1 MGGVL
6 IVVAASIGFLT
17 TSART
22 LPALTIFGTMLACG
36 AIGFLDDLTKLRHRR
51 SLGLSGRLKMVFLI
65 GIAAAVGVAAHHQHL
80 RHHVFVPIVEPARAA
95 RLGFL
100 RPRLLRDRRRGE
112 RGEPHRRHRRSR
124 CRHGD
129 HRVVHADGDGGDG
142 LHPLAAICTANRI
155 PTRLDAAYIG
165 AAVIGAAIGFLWFN
179 AFPAEVF
186 MGDTGSMAMG
196 GAIGAMAVFLQ
207 VDLLL
212 LLVGGI
218 FVIEALSV
226 IAQVLSFKWW
236 GRRIFLMAPLHHH
249 FEMKAWSE
257 TKIMVRFWIVT
268 GHPLRRRLR
277 SLLQVLHRVLPV
289 AMKALVY
296 GLARSG
302 QAVVERLTENGDEV
316 VAVDRTL
323 GNENDLALL
332 DGVDVLVKSPGVPGE
347 RPLVV
352 GRARARDPG
361 VVRGRVRLPA
371 APGRHAIRRRHGH
384 EREDDHDRAA
394 GCDLPRR
401 RSQRRRRRERRH
413 AACVRARRRLGRLR
427 ALVLPARGRRD
438 ACLRRRGAA
447 QPRARPSR
455 PSRDARGLPRREAAH
470 LRAREGEGRPAGDGS
485 RRNRVRGRR
494 PAAGASR

>member
-1 MGGVL
+1 MSRVLVAALVALIISILAGPVFIDFLRRHALGQEIREEGPEHHFAKQGTPTMGGVL

-80 RHHVFVPIVEPARAA
+80 KHSVFVPIIDQHVPLGWGFYVLVFFVIAGAA
-95 RLGFL
+95 NAVNLT
-100 RPRLLRDRRRGE
+100 
-112 RGEPHRRHRRSR
+112 
-124 CRHGD
+124 
-129 HRVVHADGDGGDG
+129 DGIDG
-142 LHPLAAICTANRI
+142 LAAGTAIIALFTLTAMAVTVYIRSGTSGHRI

-257 TKIMVRFWIVT
+257 TKIMVRFWIIT
-268 GHPLRRRLR
+268 GVLCAAGFALFYKYYTDFYPLR
-277 SLLQVLHRVLPV
+277 
-289 AMKALVY
+289 
-296 GLARSG
+296 
-302 QAVVERLTENGDEV
+302 
-316 VAVDRTL
+316 
-323 GNENDLALL
+323 
-332 DGVDVLVKSPGVPGE
+332 
-347 RPLVV
+347 
-352 GRARARDPG
+352 
-361 VVRGRVRLPA
+361 
-371 APGRHAIRRRHGH
+371 
-384 EREDDHDRAA
+384 
-394 GCDLPRR
+394 
-401 RSQRRRRRERRH
+401 
-413 AACVRARRRLGRLR
+413 
-427 ALVLPARGRRD
+427 
-438 ACLRRRGAA
+438 
-447 QPRARPSR
+447 
-455 PSRDARGLPRREAAH
+455 
-470 LRAREGEGRPAGDGS
+470 
-485 RRNRVRGRR
+485 
-494 PAAGASR
+494 